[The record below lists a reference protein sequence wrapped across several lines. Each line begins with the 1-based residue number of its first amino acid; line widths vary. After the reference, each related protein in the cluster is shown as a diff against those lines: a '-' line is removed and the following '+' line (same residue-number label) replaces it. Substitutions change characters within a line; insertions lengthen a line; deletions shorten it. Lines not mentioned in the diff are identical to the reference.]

1 MTSRPW
7 NVLILCTGNSAR
19 SILGEAIVTREG
31 QGRLIGYSAGSQPK
45 TQPHPHALAL
55 LADRGYD
62 STRFWSK
69 TWSEFASQGAPVMDL
84 TITVCDNAAGETCP
98 LWPGRPATAHW
109 GLEDP
114 AAVEGDDKMIR
125 AAFERTYG
133 ELEARV
139 RALVALPF
147 ETMAPADLK
156 ARLAVIGA
164 MAGATDQAKRG

>member
-1 MTSRPW
+1 MTARPW
-7 NVLILCTGNSAR
+7 NVLVLCTGNSAR
-19 SILGEAIVTREG
+19 SILGEAIFTREG

-45 TQPHPHALAL
+45 TQPNPHALGL
-55 LADRGYD
+55 LAARGYD
-62 STRFWSK
+62 TGRFRSK
-69 TWSEFASQGAPVMDL
+69 TWTEFASPGAPVMDL

-98 LWPGRPATAHW
+98 VWPGRPSTAHW

-114 AAVEGDDKMIR
+114 AAIEGDDTTIR

-147 ETMAPADLK
+147 ETMAPAELK
-156 ARLAVIGA
+156 GQLAAIGT